1 MNFKSLKMR
10 KYSILLVVLA
20 FISCTSFVSSEE
32 STSEQTGG
40 IVFEHDLQKAIEKA
54 KETGKPIFI
63 DVYATW
69 CGPCKSMASK
79 EFTQKSVGDF
89 YNKNFINVKLDGEKG
104 QGLSFAQEFKVQYY
118 PSLFFITHEGRVI
131 EKVIGGQNANELL
144 KIGEK
149 VLNKHE

>member
-1 MNFKSLKMR
+1 MK
-10 KYSILLVVLA
+10 KYSVLLVILA
-20 FISCTSFVSSEE
+20 FISCTSFISSDDSVSDQNE
-32 STSEQTGG
+32 G

-69 CGPCKSMASK
+69 CGPCKWMAAKS
-79 EFTQKSVGDF
+79 FTQKSVGDF
-89 YNKNFINVKLDGEKG
+89 YNENFVNVKLDGEKG
-104 QGLSFAQEFKVQYY
+104 QGLSFAQEFKVRAY

-131 EKVIGGQNANELL
+131 EKIEGALDGGELL
-144 KIGEK
+144 KVGSK